1 MFEILL
7 TLIGIGILS
16 VVVIFVGEN
25 YVEKLSDKSTF
36 KKWWRNNII
45 SPEPKD
51 KI

>member
-1 MFEILL
+1 MEIVL
-7 TLIGIGILS
+7 TLMAISLLS
-16 VVVIFVGEN
+16 FIVIMVGEN

>member
-1 MFEILL
+1 MEIAL
-7 TLIGIGILS
+7 TLMAISLLS
-16 VVVIFVGEN
+16 FIVIMVGEN